1 MPNMRELERW
11 MGTGQVS
18 KKLGRSR
25 QGTINLAADKR
36 LRAVKTGAGWLYD
49 PDSVVEFLEKEKALR
64 EGEK

>member
-11 MGTGQVS
+11 MGTGGVS

-25 QGTINLAADKR
+25 QGTSNLAADKR
-36 LRAVKTGAGWLYD
+36 LRAVKAGAGWLYD

-64 EGEK
+64 EGSA